1 MWIEKINLFIL
12 HLLKQN
18 DDRLILMGLEFVEH
32 SFESIEI
39 CLEIRDELFRKIY
52 SDKMKIKKK
61 INILSALFDFKVK
74 K

>member
-1 MWIEKINLFIL
+1 MTTLTDSEI
-12 HLLKQN
+12 LLKQN